1 MIEKFKDNIAF
12 SHGLIQQLTL
22 SQFLN
27 SAFLGILRQKS
38 SWMASSFISNK
49 KESQNYQEKN
59 KSLCIGFM

>member
-22 SQFLN
+22 TQFLD

-38 SWMASSFISNK
+38 S
-49 KESQNYQEKN
+49 
-59 KSLCIGFM
+59 